1 VRRGKQKTGDKKMT
15 FTKGQTV
22 RGKVVGK
29 FIVVKCEIRTV
40 DGTEVVTVNQVSPEG
55 LVSKSKLRFP
65 ADVLVAE

>member
-1 VRRGKQKTGDKKMT
+1 MKKMT